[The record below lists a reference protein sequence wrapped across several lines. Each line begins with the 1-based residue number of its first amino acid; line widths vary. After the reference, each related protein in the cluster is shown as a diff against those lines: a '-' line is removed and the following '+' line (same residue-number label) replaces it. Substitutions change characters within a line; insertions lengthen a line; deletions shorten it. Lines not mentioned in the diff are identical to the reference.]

1 MFVAVSGWHPVGTTS
16 FAPKRWWYWSPSF
29 CAFIFEH
36 LWGSIS
42 SKGNDIFK
50 WLLQRNRCSVGI
62 ISKLCLPFGML
73 GHLAEP
79 SRQSTA
85 FDITTQLCVGF
96 AQSLPKSSRN
106 FERVSNV
113 LVSTSRNAHQQKMQ
127 KSGLFLGRLHRLGAR
142 YSANCQRRPSL
153 VQLQLGS
160 CCAEEHNYR
169 KAWRFDSLRTANIM
183 IIIHANMGPINI
195 ASSQN

>member
-1 MFVAVSGWHPVGTTS
+1 MKNIQVVVATQPLQCGN
-16 FAPKRWWYWSPSF
+16 Y
-29 CAFIFEH
+29 FILF
-36 LWGSIS
+36 
-42 SKGNDIFK
+42 
-50 WLLQRNRCSVGI
+50 
-62 ISKLCLPFGML
+62 LPFGIL

-96 AQSLPKSSRN
+96 AQSLPKYPKSSRK

-169 KAWRFDSLRTANIM
+169 KA
-183 IIIHANMGPINI
+183 
-195 ASSQN
+195 